1 MIITNE
7 RHATTRELITRY
19 ARGMTSE
26 QRLGEAIRA
35 LCADA
40 LFSTVNLTVSLTVDL
55 TIMLTVLAQ
64 TLLAA
69 LRARLPGYATVIP
82 ETIQRRFL
90 ETPGTI
96 ITSNDTITV
105 RLECRAYT
113 LVLRAADLPAQAPI
127 PWLGNRTIGDEFT

>member
-7 RHATTRELITRY
+7 RHATTRDLITRY
-19 ARGMTSE
+19 ARRMTSE

-40 LFSTVNLTVSLTVDL
+40 LFSTVNLNVSLTVDL
-55 TIMLTVLAQ
+55 TSCSPCSPKPCSPRCAPDCP
-64 TLLAA
+64 A
-69 LRARLPGYATVIP
+69 YATVIP
-82 ETIQRRFL
+82 ETIQDRFL

-96 ITSNDTITV
+96 IASNDTITV

-127 PWLGNRTIGDEFT
+127 PWLGNRTIRDELT